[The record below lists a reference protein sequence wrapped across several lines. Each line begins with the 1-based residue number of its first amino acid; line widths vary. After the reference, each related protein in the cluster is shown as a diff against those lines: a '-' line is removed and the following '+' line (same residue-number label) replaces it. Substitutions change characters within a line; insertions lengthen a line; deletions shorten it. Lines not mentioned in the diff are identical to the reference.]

1 VGGRDKVCQWLTT
14 GRWFSPGTPV
24 SYTNKTYHYD
34 IIEILLKV
42 ALNTIALTHYFS
54 FISRKIW
61 DIGKNDSHWKK
72 PPESFIEYTSNGRE
86 SNSYCNWGLG
96 RNCIYACKIPLS
108 YSRRADSIMASFQLI
123 CHVHFLPESVFR
135 VFWNNFRHFRVVL
148 ISALLLCYKKFKHRA
163 SNFMKETIFYV
174 FLASSVIFDAHND

>member
-1 VGGRDKVCQWLTT
+1 MCYELHNCITGIMDASYTLREFESHSWRDALDATLRDKVCQWLTT
-14 GRWFSPGTPV
+14 GRWFFPGTPV
-24 SYTNKTYHYD
+24 SYTNKTDHYD

-61 DIGKNDSHWKK
+61 GIGKNDSDWKK
-72 PPESFIEYTSNGRE
+72 RPESFIEYTSHGRE

-108 YSRRADSIMASFQLI
+108 Y
-123 CHVHFLPESVFR
+123 
-135 VFWNNFRHFRVVL
+135 
-148 ISALLLCYKKFKHRA
+148 
-163 SNFMKETIFYV
+163 T
-174 FLASSVIFDAHND
+174 NDQEV

>member
-1 VGGRDKVCQWLTT
+1 MCYELHNCITGIMDASYTLREFESHSWRDALDATLRDKVCQWLTT

-24 SYTNKTYHYD
+24 SYTNKTDHYD

-61 DIGKNDSHWKK
+61 GIGKNDSDWKK
-72 PPESFIEYTSNGRE
+72 RPESFIEYISHGRE

-108 YSRRADSIMASFQLI
+108 Y
-123 CHVHFLPESVFR
+123 
-135 VFWNNFRHFRVVL
+135 
-148 ISALLLCYKKFKHRA
+148 
-163 SNFMKETIFYV
+163 T
-174 FLASSVIFDAHND
+174 NDQEV